1 MIIKNLLPKW
11 INFLEK
17 LDNYLV
23 KYLAYSNYKK
33 YSNCLEF
40 KENEKVLE
48 VGCGIG
54 NLSRFLIQEISSGK
68 LTCIDVSKYSINKNK
83 RSLKKFKNIEF
94 VVEDILRFKRE
105 NYFDIAVVH
114 YILHDIPQKEK
125 VIEVLRNCLKE
136 NGRVYLREPTRKNH
150 GISSKEIKK
159 LMGEGGFSKIKS
171 KEDYSFPLKG
181 RVFEGVFI
189 KST

>member
-1 MIIKNLLPKW
+1 M
-11 INFLEK
+11 
-17 LDNYLV
+17 

-94 VVEDILRFKRE
+94 LVEDILRFKRE
-105 NYFDIAVVH
+105 NYFNVAVVH
-114 YILHDIPQKEK
+114 YVLHDLPQKEK

-150 GISSKEIKK
+150 GISSKEIRK
-159 LMGEGGFSKIKS
+159 LMKGGGFLKIKS
-171 KEDYSFPLKG
+171 REGYSFPLKG
-181 RVFEGVFI
+181 KIFEGVFM
-189 KST
+189 KFT

>member
-1 MIIKNLLPKW
+1 M
-11 INFLEK
+11 
-17 LDNYLV
+17 

-136 NGRVYLREPTRKNH
+136 NGRIYLREPTRKNH